1 MYIVL
6 LQPSDN
12 TQVNEH
18 QKHALAVVSESMGEY
33 MQRCSRSTHT
43 YCSDFLELFRTDIR
57 KNVCVSLC
65 MYVCGCGC
73 GCGGGVRHTYM
84 CRCNASTLCQGSHA
98 ALSYIAL
105 LRNTLTS
112 YHGSGA
118 DLGWWAQR

>member
-1 MYIVL
+1 
-6 LQPSDN
+6 
-12 TQVNEH
+12 
-18 QKHALAVVSESMGEY
+18 
-33 MQRCSRSTHT
+33 MQRCMERVGRPTCT
-43 YCSDFLELFRTDIR
+43 YRSDFLELFRTDIR

-73 GCGGGVRHTYM
+73 GCGCGGGGVRHTYM

-118 DLGWWAQR
+118 GLGHKIDKNCTFFTDH